1 MIGLVAAIIIGA
13 CMYKK
18 FVKGELTRDMSSRVG
33 ELVATYANR
42 VSSQK
47 KKQRDRLIESQAE
60 EL

>member
-1 MIGLVAAIIIGA
+1 MVGLLSAIGVSVCL
-13 CMYKK
+13 YRR

-42 VSSQK
+42 VSSQR